1 MSDLDLLSDLQLH
14 QIDAHLLRYGDGY
27 NACETCG
34 AEYPCAAARAR
45 DEIARLTE
53 TAHVLGHEHE
63 TNPSCQLCELIARNA
78 ELETMAG
85 GWQALADSRASQVV
99 AAEAKVAMLVGNLR
113 CDDCAGQGWYADGP
127 TDSPEQ
133 VQCARCSGTGW
144 ALGEDFALVLRDDPT
159 LSAAAAAHDAQIAAA
174 AVEAERE
181 KWREADNA
189 VALAAEYV
197 ANDWH
202 WDDDDPNRVVL
213 HDTLAE
219 DIVTLRK
226 VVDAS
231 LALLDS
237 HPSKECK
244 HDRSSNFDRSIC
256 ARDGWMHTF
265 CDDCGQPLDGE
276 CGKEAD
282 SHPSAVDKEGTE

>member
-1 MSDLDLLSDLQLH
+1 MNDLDLQRH
-14 QIDAHLLRYGDGY
+14 QPSIEGMGGTGIESKYWNGPCRICGGTWPCDASRALVALDEADETLTGPKSKAYAAY
-27 NACETCG
+27 QSAC
-34 AEYPCAAARAR
+34 ARA
-45 DEIARLTE
+45 D
-53 TAHVLGHEHE
+53 
-63 TNPSCQLCELIARNA
+63 
-78 ELETMAG
+78 
-85 GWQALADSRASQVV
+85 
-99 AAEAKVAMLVGNLR
+99 AAEAIVAMLVGNLR

-159 LSAAAAAHDAQIAAA
+159 LSAAAVAHDARMAEA
-174 AVEAERE
+174 AVEVERE

-219 DIVTLRK
+219 DLVTLRK
-226 VVDAS
+226 VVDQ
-231 LALLDS
+231 D
-237 HPSKECK
+237 
-244 HDRSSNFDRSIC
+244 
-256 ARDGWMHTF
+256 
-265 CDDCGQPLDGE
+265 
-276 CGKEAD
+276 AD
-282 SHPSAVDKEGTE
+282 SRPGCLRLLP